1 MKNNKLL
8 EGKKIDLIKILKG
21 NSFFFFF
28 LLIETFVSLFLFSI
42 SLFFFYNLITFKK
55 IDKIGNIFF
64 QFLMKFDI

>member
-21 NSFFFFF
+21 NSFFFF

-55 IDKIGNIFF
+55 N
-64 QFLMKFDI
+64 